1 MQNTDGNEAVIPGAP
16 ATQEILTQELLHDS
30 LQTGSRMRKA
40 LLISGML
47 SILGFVGLFMHFAS
61 GTSDHTT
68 WNFYAVVYFYVFSV
82 TMGIPMAGIGLRMAR
97 AQWRR
102 PTSRSAELFAIAG
115 PINLIFSV
123 ALVIPS
129 ISVTAR
135 RLHDINKSGWWQ
147 LLWITIIG
155 GILLIIWHAT
165 EGENKKNRFGPPIK
179 FKK

>member
-1 MQNTDGNEAVIPGAP
+1 MA
-16 ATQEILTQELLHDS
+16 DS
-30 LQTGSRMRKA
+30 FLPEFFVLFGFHGGIKA
-40 LLISGML
+40 AIIDVM
-47 SILGFVGLFMHFAS
+47 ILGYPFEE
-61 GTSDHTT
+61 
-68 WNFYAVVYFYVFSV
+68 N
-82 TMGIPMAGIGLRMAR
+82 
-97 AQWRR
+97 
-102 PTSRSAELFAIAG
+102 G